1 MIKIQIKYKSEE
13 EKIKILK
20 IISEGTNIKKI
31 SEPYKK
37 GQYYRVYID
46 INQKFVVKLYKV
58 SDRNILDNTIDIMI
72 RKY

>member
-46 INQKFVVKLYKV
+46 IN
-58 SDRNILDNTIDIMI
+58 
-72 RKY
+72 